1 MQLPDWR
8 PDDTIDRLTGALLVA
23 RLEMRLQ
30 QWPNAKPEAKQC
42 QYARGTG
49 DVARGELF
57 KRGIETYTL
66 LPTVTYLDQLALAFA
81 DEKQPFL
88 AQYKAM
94 VGEVAKRLHDASDPE
109 RVGSTG
115 PVPRSAEALE
125 DAFGV
130 PAWEPDPEAREA
142 TAALSRLIAQRL
154 TDWPYALGLDDQ
166 TAYARALAREAVAM
180 VAADE
185 AGPDVMEAFTPVT
198 DYLRRLAGA
207 CAQSDFDERLGSF
220 RRAAALLSA
229 RLLIATGP
237 GEHQ

>member
-8 PDDTIDRLTGALLVA
+8 PDDAIDRLTGGLLA
-23 RLEMRLQ
+23 AKLETRLQ

-49 DVARGELF
+49 DVARTELF
-57 KRGIETYTL
+57 KRGVETYTL

-81 DEKQPFL
+81 DEQQPFL
-88 AQYKAM
+88 PQYQTM
-94 VGEVAKRLHDASDPE
+94 VGEVAKHLYDASDPA
-109 RVGSTG
+109 RAATG

-125 DAFGV
+125 AAFSV
-130 PAWEPDPEAREA
+130 PAWEPAPEAREA

-154 TDWPYALGLDDQ
+154 TGWPYALGLDDQ
-166 TAYARALAREAVAM
+166 TAYARALAREAVAL
-180 VAADE
+180 VAAEDDPV
-185 AGPDVMEAFTPVT
+185 AAEAFTPVT
-198 DYLRRLAGA
+198 DYLRHLART
-207 CAQSDFDERLGSF
+207 CAESGFDERLGSF

-229 RLLIATGP
+229 RLLIVAGP